1 MVTSIWL
8 VAATA
13 LHLGFQLTV
22 SSLVYPALADLPPD
36 LWTRAHGRH
45 SRRIVPLVVLTYA
58 LVLVA
63 LGAGFWVGP
72 VSFWLVASAA
82 GTALALLTTAVGAAP
97 LHGRLGAGHD
107 TALVTRLVWVDRLR
121 SIGAAVAP
129 VAAVGWALSR

>member
-1 MVTSIWL
+1 VATGLWL

-22 SSLVYPALADLPPD
+22 SGMVYPALADLQPD
-36 LWTRAHGRH
+36 QWTLAHGRH

-72 VSFWLVASAA
+72 VTGWLVASAA
-82 GTALALLTTAVGAAP
+82 GTALALATTAVGAAP

-107 TALVTRLVWVDRLR
+107 TALVTRLLWVDRLR
-121 SIGAAVAP
+121 VIGAILAA